1 MLHSTQQKTKSW
13 DFQKIDGTGEHYIRQ
28 NMSDSE
34 KQIMQ
39 DLYVYHSNVY
49 MTQRNEIMYGGME
62 RPKESGG
69 RKEEKIKGK

>member
-1 MLHSTQQKTKSW
+1 
-13 DFQKIDGTGEHYIRQ
+13 
-28 NMSDSE
+28 MSDSE

-69 RKEEKIKGK
+69 RKEEKIKGKWKTKYHLLYLRYEIWTWH